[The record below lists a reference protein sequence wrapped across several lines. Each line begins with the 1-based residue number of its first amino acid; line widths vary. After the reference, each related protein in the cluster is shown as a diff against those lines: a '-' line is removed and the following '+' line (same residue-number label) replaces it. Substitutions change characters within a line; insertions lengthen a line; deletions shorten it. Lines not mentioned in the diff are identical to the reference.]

1 MCRFKVKARLFRLC
15 RQKQNFKNSVLWA
28 RRRSRVLGS
37 SGRHT
42 CNLLAISL
50 VARNQIV
57 TNCRALLGPAVKTVY
72 KQAQKQVR
80 PVGRTI
86 YVISAIMAVLTVA
99 FLSIIVYLKVQHRKS
114 ALPQKQN
121 TSSGSISK
129 STQSTVQQPSFD
141 LKQSI
146 SEIKSC
152 VFNQV
157 GCVIFSIA
165 SCLKKSSVTADILS
179 YFYHRQKYL

>member
-1 MCRFKVKARLFRLC
+1 MCRFNVKALDRSRILKTAFYGLGEGHGFQRPATDTHAICLRYPLLSRSLQVLLTNCHALFRSC
-15 RQKQNFKNSVLWA
+15 
-28 RRRSRVLGS
+28 
-37 SGRHT
+37 
-42 CNLLAISL
+42 LL
-50 VARNQIV
+50 IV
-57 TNCRALLGPAVKTVY
+57 TLSLGPAVKTVY

-165 SCLKKSSVTADILS
+165 SCFKRARSRPT
-179 YFYHRQKYL
+179 F

>member
-1 MCRFKVKARLFRLC
+1 MCRFKVKVFFFAY
-15 RQKQNFKNSVLWA
+15 VD
-28 RRRSRVLGS
+28 RSWILKTAFYGLGE
-37 SGRHT
+37 GHGFQRPATNTHEVYLRYP
-42 CNLLAISL
+42 LLPDKPIEIKSL
-50 VARNQIV
+50 LIV
-57 TNCRALLGPAVKTVY
+57 TLSLGPAVNPVY

-165 SCLKKSSVTADILS
+165 SCFKRARSRPT
-179 YFYHRQKYL
+179 F